1 MLGDDGNKLV
11 WIAGHTRC
19 VNERRSRQCVACK
32 GQIGDKRFNTVFPA
46 AGVNMRAFSY
56 VFVLSMIGIA
66 PAISVQAAENRCA
79 YLEAQG
85 DCICAI
91 PQEWVQNGVVAQ
103 LTEVTGDVMV
113 TVPAGFSKAPGADG
127 NISLG
132 DPSTV
137 LVPGN
142 GGATLVMGMCK
153 KELPKNETIYVDK
166 KGENCECAH
175 PAERGAVIPFVPALG
190 GVATLTGI
198 VIVVTGGGN
207 PGSE

>member
-1 MLGDDGNKLV
+1 V
-11 WIAGHTRC
+11 WIVGHTLG
-19 VNERRSRQCVACK
+19 VNVWRHRQCVACE

-46 AGVNMRAFSY
+46 AGVNMRAFPY
-56 VFVLSMIGIA
+56 LLVLSVIGIA
-66 PAISVQAAENRCA
+66 PAVSVQAAENRCA

-113 TVPAGFSKAPGADG
+113 TVPAGFSSAPGADG

-153 KELPKNETIYVDK
+153 KELPKNETVYVDK

-175 PAERGAVIPFVPALG
+175 LAQRGAVIPWLPAA
-190 GVATLTGI
+190 GVAATTGI
-198 VIVVTGGGN
+198 VIVVTSGGS